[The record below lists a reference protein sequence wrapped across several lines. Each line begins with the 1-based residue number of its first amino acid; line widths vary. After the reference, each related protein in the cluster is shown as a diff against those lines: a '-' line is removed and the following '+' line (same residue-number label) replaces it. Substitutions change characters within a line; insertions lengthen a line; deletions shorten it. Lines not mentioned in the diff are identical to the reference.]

1 MSERQSLL
9 ECMLQEASDIQ
20 RVELSHDEV
29 KALLAKTPEFEFDLE
44 KYGEITVKEF
54 FSLILQEMES
64 KKVPVVKETKNDFEA
79 KRSMVFGALP
89 DSTVKVDFDE
99 NNVKMGIYITQPKI
113 RGKKIP
119 HEMISSILEECGVT
133 YGIKEAYV
141 KRLSRAPVYNTHFI
155 IAEGIPAVA
164 GEDGK
169 VEFQFNVGQ
178 KWMPKVDPVTGIAD
192 YKELMHVEQAKE
204 NDVLCRITKP
214 TAGKDGIDVFG
225 NVIEGKAG
233 VKARVDAG
241 KDTKVVEDGAETLI
255 VACAEGEILFRNDK
269 VSINKVM
276 VVNDV
281 DGTTGNLNFIGS
293 IYVKGNVHSGFKVKA
308 SGNIIVDG
316 VVEDAKLSSSN
327 DIVVRGGIKGSGL
340 SEIEARGEV
349 SALFIEHA
357 NVFAKKNIYAD
368 YVLNSNIESE
378 QKIKL
383 SGKYGF
389 IIGGKAKAV
398 EILASEVGNSAYN
411 LTKLEVNYP
420 KELVKDITDT
430 KKEWKECKKA
440 VEEQERKVK
449 LKDAEKLEEAKV
461 SLFQTRMAE
470 KRLETKLIQLE
481 GRLAEIKKSATIGIY
496 IEKQLYPNVTILMEN
511 RNYHNKELKQKC
523 SVRKIEGKW
532 KIKY

>member
-1 MSERQSLL
+1 MSEGQSLL
-9 ECMLQEASDIQ
+9 ECMLQEASNVQ
-20 RVELSHDEV
+20 RVELSHDEI
-29 KALLAKTPEFEFDLE
+29 KALMAKTPEVEVDFE
-44 KYGEITVKEF
+44 KYERVTVKEF
-54 FSLILQEMES
+54 FNLALQEIES
-64 KKVPVVKETKNDFEA
+64 KKVPIIKENKKDFEV
-79 KRSMVFGALP
+79 KRSMVFGAPP

-99 NNVKMGIYITQPKI
+99 NNVRMGIYITQPKI

-119 HEMISSILEECGVT
+119 PEMISNILEECGVT

-155 IAEGIPAVA
+155 IAEGIPAIE

-169 VEFQFNVGQ
+169 AEFQFNAEQ

-192 YKELMHVEQAKE
+192 YKELTHVEQAKE
-204 NDVLCRITKP
+204 NDILCRITKP

-225 NVIEGKAG
+225 KVIQGKAG
-233 VKARVDAG
+233 IKPRVDAG
-241 KDTKVVEDGAETLI
+241 KDTKLVEDGAETLI
-255 VACAEGEILFRNDK
+255 IACAEGEIQFKNNK
-269 VSINKVM
+269 ISINKVM

-316 VVEDAKLSSSN
+316 VVEDAKLSSSS

-340 SEIEARGEV
+340 TEIEARGEV

-398 EILASEVGNSAYN
+398 EILAAEVGNAAYN
-411 LTKLEVNYP
+411 LTKLEVSYP
-420 KELVKDITDT
+420 KELVKDITEA
-430 KKEWKECKKA
+430 KKEWRECQKT
-440 VEEQERKVK
+440 VEEQERKAK
-449 LKDAEKLEEAKV
+449 SKDLEKLEEAKV
-461 SLFQTRMAE
+461 ALFQARMAE
-470 KRLETKLIQLE
+470 KRLETKLVQLE
-481 GRLAEIKKSATIGIY
+481 ARLAEIKKSATIGIY